1 MRGNNVVGIV
11 LSNMHDDQI
20 HELTTVRST
29 ASIPFGGRYRLI
41 DFTLSNMVNSGITKV
56 GVVVKENY
64 QSLMD
69 HLGSGKAWDLS
80 RKRGGLHILPPFS
93 SGNALYKSR
102 IEAFKGV
109 MGFIKN
115 CQEEYV
121 LLADTDVI
129 ANINYADIISSHIA
143 NKNDIT
149 VVYKHDKIPAR
160 RQNNL
165 VISLDSENNIIGA
178 DINPMLSD
186 TCNFGLNIYVF
197 TKEVFIRLIEA
208 ATAQSKYDFER
219 DIIQSNLQTCKCKGY
234 QLEGYSGVI
243 SSLESYF
250 NVSMDLLNSDVR
262 ASLFPLGRP
271 INTKVHDNMP
281 AIYGL
286 NSKVTNSLIADG
298 CIIDGEVENSIIFRG
313 VKIGKGC
320 KIKNSILI
328 QNTYVAE
335 NCQLNY
341 VIADKNVTLKAERT
355 LMGYETYPV
364 FISKGSVI

>member
-29 ASIPFGGRYRLI
+29 ASVPFGGRYRFI

-69 HLGSGKAWDLS
+69 HVGSGKAWDLS
-80 RKRGGLHILPPFS
+80 RKRNGLFILPPFG

-102 IEAFKGV
+102 IEALKGV
-109 MGFIKN
+109 MSFIKH
-115 CQEEYV
+115 CREEYV
-121 LLADTDVI
+121 LLTDSDVI
-129 ANINYADIISSHIA
+129 ANINYTDIINSHIA
-143 NKNDIT
+143 NNSDIT
-149 VVYKHDKIPAR
+149 VVYKRDKIPAK

-165 VISLDSENNIIGA
+165 VISIDSNSNIIGA
-178 DINPMLSD
+178 DVDPMISD
-186 TCNFGLNIYVF
+186 ACNFGLNVYVF
-197 TKEVFIRLIEA
+197 TKDVLIRLIEA

-219 DIIQSNLQTCKCKGY
+219 DIIQANLQACKCKAY
-234 QLEGYSGVI
+234 QLEGYSGII
-243 SSLESYF
+243 SSLDSYF
-250 NVSMDLLNSDVR
+250 NVSMDLLKPKVR

-271 INTKVHDNMP
+271 IHTKVHDNMP

-286 NSKVTNSLIADG
+286 NSKVSNSLIADG

-313 VKIGKGC
+313 VKVGKGC

-328 QNTYVAE
+328 QNTYVGE

-341 VIADKNVTLKAERT
+341 VIADKNVTIKAERT

-364 FISKGSVI
+364 FISKGSVV